1 MSNPR
6 ESEIHGIKLYIRGNE
21 ETSLRSNVDV
31 VIKDLHS
38 VSQEPQSR
46 GPNDLHMGTVD
57 LALKCAACQNTKQF
71 CPGHVGS
78 INLKTHIYSPLFAK
92 YIRQFAKV
100 ICHNCGRLS
109 ITKFPKS
116 KSDRTKLSETVG
128 LNNSSKYKTCPHC
141 NYKNPHIVQD
151 PNNPL
156 GILATFETESEKDS
170 SVSEYT
176 SRIIYAQEMYN
187 IFSRFRDEDIVILGK
202 NDPDATHP
210 KNLCIKIFQ
219 VPPNTIRPEIRNFG
233 GGRIRSD
240 DLTNLVQNIVTYN
253 DNLPDNIPDLIPDV
267 PDNSDLILTIENLSL
282 AVYELIKGTK
292 PKDKKRMVGYGKKAQ
307 ASIASRMPRKYGRIR
322 RNLMGSR
329 ARVTARSFITDDNAL
344 EIDEVGIPI
353 RVARDIQI
361 KETVRDY
368 NKNRLMIYFKNGL
381 ERYPGCSKITKHKT
395 GRTHAI
401 NYIPDDFELEHGDVI
416 WRDIIDGDLVQF
428 NRQPSLLPSNI
439 SANRA
444 RVLHTGDTFRMNVL
458 ACPLY
463 NADFDGDAMNLIFV
477 QSCMAMTEIGFLSH
491 VEQRFIRFST
501 SSPSMGL
508 FQDAIIGIAKLTRN
522 STKLNK
528 YQAMQMFGAIKLYPK
543 FKKEVYTGRELVSM
557 ILPKINFTA
566 KPKSYEPDYAHIL
579 KYDPEDIKVVIRRG
593 ELISGIL
600 DKTSVGQG
608 ASGGIFHIIHNE
620 FGPRKALD
628 VMFRLQQLTTAYL
641 MIEGCTIGLQD
652 MVMPKH
658 ILETEIHQIIART
671 IYEANLITDRLD
683 RGAIIPPLGK
693 TLSEFYEELML
704 NVLQFGDE
712 FIEPV
717 LKYMDLKYNEFYSL
731 VSTGSKGDIGK
742 ILGCVSS
749 IGQVTIAGERIKQQ
763 FGLKRSMPYFTRF
776 DTSPQSRGYITNSYM
791 SGLTLSEMIFH
802 AMDARYALIQKGL
815 SVSITGEQGRKA
827 IKNLESDVVDN
838 HFRTIKSQNIIQLN
852 YGDTNVDTRYVERVK
867 FPTVMLSDKEFE
879 AYNMKISKFKKVKK
893 SSITETKLKEEF
905 DQLKKD
911 RDFYRTLFLENEVQ
925 SGVLFNDKKHMP
937 VNPLRIINNVVSKF
951 NLDKKNTSKLD
962 PLEAIEMVNKFCKEL
977 PYTFMNLTKKKNRAE
992 IHERLVLS
1000 TYLLQILLRGYLCT
1014 YNLENNNIDIKTLK
1028 VILEK
1033 IGAVFTRAIIAY
1045 GTAVGIIAAQSVSE
1059 PMTQMV
1065 LDSHHRSGGSG
1076 SKTTGIDRLKEIF
1089 GAKNTSIISTNK
1101 KKLPTAT
1108 MTLIPRGE
1116 FAHDKDKATEIA
1128 NHIEMIPFK
1137 TFISSVDIFFEKF
1150 GEPTHSKFKHEKSM
1164 IQNFVKRNPVLLP
1177 PSDLSKWCI
1186 RVELIKEAM
1195 IFKHMSLETIYH
1207 KLREYDGVYVV
1218 YNAENSDSIIM
1229 RIYRQSTGFN
1239 KKGDVNLTVVKT
1251 FVDKL
1256 LKTIVRG
1263 ISGIR
1268 AAEVLPEQKMQS
1280 VVDEDGK
1287 IIIKKVY
1294 AIFCTGSN
1302 IAGILQNK
1310 FIDQNTVKS
1319 DNIKEIER
1327 IYGIEAARYAII
1339 NEIRK
1344 NIKGLNYSHYTV
1356 YADEMTYTGAVTP
1369 IERSG
1374 LGARELENIM
1384 LRASNEAPIEVL
1396 ADSAINGMTDILTG
1410 ISAPLT
1416 MGRAPKIG
1424 SLWNTIAIDQDAVKA
1439 NTSTVDEY
1447 LQNAKMEKM

>member
-1 MSNPR
+1 MTQPR
-6 ESEIHGIKLYIRGNE
+6 ESEIHGIKLYIRSNE
-21 ETSLRSNVDV
+21 ETELCSNVDV
-31 VIKDLHS
+31 VIKDLHAIN
-38 VSQEPQSR
+38 QAPQDR

-57 LALKCAACQNTKQF
+57 IGYSCASCQNVKQF
-71 CPGHVGS
+71 CPGHPGS
-78 INLKTHIYSPLFAK
+78 IKLKTAVYSPLFAK
-92 YIRQFAKV
+92 YIRQYAKI
-100 ICHNCGRLS
+100 ICHSCGRLS

-116 KSDRTKLSETVG
+116 SKSDRVKLADTVS
-128 LNNSSKYKTCPHC
+128 LNNSNKYKKCPHC
-141 NYKNPHIVQD
+141 GHKNPHIVQD
-151 PNNPL
+151 PDNPM
-156 GILATFETESEKDS
+156 GVLATFETESAADNT
-170 SVSEYT
+170 VMEYNA
-176 SRIIYAQEMYN
+176 RIIYAHEMYN
-187 IFSRFRDEDIVILGK
+187 IFSRARDEDLMFLGK
-202 NDPDATHP
+202 GDPNMTHP
-210 KNLCIKIFQ
+210 KNLIIKVFQ
-219 VPPNTIRPEIRNFG
+219 VPPNTIRPETKNFG

-253 DNLPDNIPDLIPDV
+253 DNLPDFIPEIIPDV

-282 AVYELIKGTK
+282 AVYEFIKGTK
-292 PKDKKRMVGYGKKAQ
+292 PKDKKRMVGYGKKTQ

-368 NKNRLMIYFKNGL
+368 NKNRLMVYFKNGL
-381 ERYPGCSKITKHKT
+381 ERYPGCSKITKYKT

-444 RVLHTGDTFRMNVL
+444 RVLKTGDTFRMNVL

-477 QSCMAMTEIGFLSH
+477 QSAIAITEIAFLSH
-491 VEQRFIRFST
+491 VEQRFIRFAT

-508 FQDAIIGIAKLTRN
+508 FQDAIIGIAKLTRS
-522 STKLNK
+522 STKFNK
-528 YQAMQMFGAIKLYPK
+528 YQAMQMFGSIKLYPK
-543 FKKEVYTGRELVSM
+543 FKKDTYTGRELVSM
-557 ILPKINFTA
+557 ILPKINFTT
-566 KPKSYEPDYAHIL
+566 KPKCYEPDYAHIL
-579 KYDPEDIKVVIRRG
+579 KYDPDDIQVVIRRG

-600 DKTSVGQG
+600 DKNSVGQG

-628 VMFRLQQLTTAYL
+628 VMFRLQQLTTVYL
-641 MIEGCTIGLQD
+641 MIEGCTIGIQD

-658 ILETEIHQIIART
+658 ILKTEIHQIISRT
-671 IYEANLITDRLD
+671 IYEANLITQRLD

-712 FIEPV
+712 FIEPI

-742 ILGCVSS
+742 IMGCVSS
-749 IGQVTIAGERIKQQ
+749 IGQVTIAGSRIVQQ
-763 FGLKRSMPYFTRF
+763 FGLKRSLPYFTRF
-776 DTSPQSRGYITNSYM
+776 DTSPKSRGYIENSYM
-791 SGLTLSEMIFH
+791 SGLTPSELVFH
-802 AMDARYALIQKGL
+802 CMDARYALIQKGL

-827 IKNLESDVVDN
+827 IKNLESNIVDN
-838 HFRTIKSQNIIQLN
+838 HLRTIKSQNIIQLN
-852 YGDTNVDTRYVERVK
+852 YGDTNIDPRFAENVQ
-867 FPTVMLSDKEFE
+867 FPTIMLSDKDFGK
-879 AYNMKISKFKKVKK
+879 YKMNIKDFKKVKK
-893 SSITETKLKEEF
+893 SSILETKLEDEF
-905 DQLKKD
+905 EQLKSD
-911 RDFYRTLFLENEVQ
+911 REFYRKLFLENETQ
-925 SGVLFNDKKHMP
+925 SGVLFTDKKYMP
-937 VNPLRIINNVVSKF
+937 INLLRIINNVVSKF
-951 NLDKKNTSKLD
+951 DLDKKKKSNFD
-962 PLEAIEMVNKFCKEL
+962 ALESIDMVNKFCEEL
-977 PYTFMNLTKKKNRAE
+977 PYIFMNNAKKEARAH
-992 IHERLVLS
+992 INERLVVA
-1000 TYLLQILLRGYLCT
+1000 TYLLQILLRSYLCT
-1014 YNLENNNIDIKTLK
+1014 HNLVRNNIDLKALK

-1033 IGAVFTRAIIAY
+1033 TSAVYTRSIIAY

-1065 LDSHHRSGGSG
+1065 LDSHHRSGGAG

-1089 GAKNTSIISTNK
+1089 GAKDTSVPTK

-1108 MTLIPRGE
+1108 MEIVPKDEYAT
-1116 FAHDKDKATEIA
+1116 DKDKATEIA

-1137 TFISSVDIFFEKF
+1137 TFVSSIQIFFEKF
-1150 GEPTHSKFKHEKSM
+1150 GEPVHSEYKSEKNM
-1164 IQNFVKRNPVLLP
+1164 VANFVKRNPVMLP

-1207 KLREYDGVYVV
+1207 KLREHAGTYIV
-1218 YNAENSDSIIM
+1218 YNAENSDKIIM
-1229 RIYRQSTGFN
+1229 RIYRQATGFN
-1239 KKGDVNLTVVKT
+1239 KKGEVNLAVVKG

-1256 LKTIVRG
+1256 LNTIVRG

-1268 AAEVLPEQKMQS
+1268 AAEVSPKQKIQS
-1280 VVDEDGK
+1280 IIDENGK
-1287 IIIKKVY
+1287 ITTRRVY
-1294 AIFCTGSN
+1294 SIFCTGSN

-1310 FIDQNTVKS
+1310 FINQNSVKS
-1319 DNIKEIER
+1319 DNIKEIEQ

-1344 NIKGLNYSHYTV
+1344 NIKGLNYGHYTI
-1356 YADEMTYTGAVTP
+1356 YADEMTYTGTVTP

-1396 ADSAINGMTDILTG
+1396 ADSAINGMTDILSG

-1424 SLWNTIAIDQDAVKA
+1424 SLWNTIAIDEDAIKA
-1439 NTSTVDEY
+1439 NTSTVDEF
-1447 LQNAKMEKM
+1447 LKKTKKEKI